1 MSSHANLDR
10 ESFQTMLA
18 NAFAVQQSGL
28 DPRSLSALIEVQ
40 HSITTDEFTID
51 QALHLVADRALKVSN
66 ASGIAIALLE
76 GDQLVYRAGSGTA
89 ATDVGRHVSA
99 VLTVCARSKAGLEI
113 LRVENANTDSR
124 IEAEICRQF
133 GATSLLILPI
143 YQAEAVAGVLQVHFI
158 EAHTFLDREVRT
170 YRLMAGLAEDALLRK
185 VQRGPKG
192 VAKESVTV
200 VHAISQNT
208 LHEQAFSGND
218 NSSAQATLNPGQS
231 IGEQL
236 ATESTAFNTR
246 AAALVGQ
253 KINRL
258 IGQKI
263 NRHPIAKLWLI
274 EAAIT
279 ATISLAL
286 VIGFAHGYHH
296 PAAPAVSSSA
306 LSTPNDTGDHTTPKP
321 LSPNQKSKKSTNG
334 VNDTMAPSP
343 AFRRLLVGPNEVDYV
358 ADDVTVRYFKARPA
372 KPRTRINDDKEVNI
386 GQDVTVR
393 YFAHKSTLSQTPSA
407 SASTQTT
414 THPSSAS
421 Q

>member
-1 MSSHANLDR
+1 MSSHASLDR

-28 DPRSLSALIEVQ
+28 EPRSLSAIIDVQ
-40 HSITTDEFTID
+40 HFITTDEFTVD

-76 GDQLVYRAGSGTA
+76 ANQLVYRAGSGIA

-99 VLTVCARSKAGLEI
+99 VLSGCTRSKAVAEI

-170 YRLMAGLAEDALLRK
+170 YRLMAGLVEEAMLRE
-185 VQRGPKG
+185 VQRSPKG

-200 VHAISQNT
+200 VRAISLNT
-208 LHEQAFSGND
+208 SQEQGFSGND
-218 NSSAQATLNPGQS
+218 DRSAQAALKPCDS
-231 IGEQL
+231 FGEQL
-236 ATESTAFNTR
+236 ATKSTDFNTGP
-246 AAALVGQ
+246 ATP
-253 KINRL
+253 
-258 IGQKI
+258 IGPKV
-263 NRHPIAKLWLI
+263 RWLSI
-274 EAAIT
+274 GKFWPLEAAVA

-286 VIGFAHGYHH
+286 AIGFAHSYHH
-296 PAAPAVSSSA
+296 PAPAMSGSA
-306 LSTPNDTGDHTTPKP
+306 LSAPNVTGDHTTPKP
-321 LSPNQKSKKSTNG
+321 LSRNQKSKRSTHR
-334 VNDTMAPSP
+334 VEDTTAPSP
-343 AFRRLLVGPNEVDYV
+343 AFRRLRIGPNEVDYV
-358 ADDVTVRYFKARPA
+358 ADDVTIRYFTARPS
-372 KPRTRINDDKEVNI
+372 KPRARINGDKEVNI

-407 SASTQTT
+407 SALTQTT
-414 THPSSAS
+414 EHPPAS